1 LAPDRR
7 SACDNDGTRDV
18 SANALILTA
27 GFAACV
33 IFGMPFAF
41 ALGLAVALVLIVSD
55 IEPAFLAQQFVAG
68 SQQYSLI
75 AIPLFMLAGELMSAG
90 GMSQRLVNVASV
102 LVRHRTGGLAMVAVL
117 AALIFSS
124 ISGSA
129 PATTAAIGAILIPA
143 MANAGYDKAF
153 ATSIAVSAGVLGPLI
168 PPSIAF
174 VIWGTIAE
182 QSVARLFLSGI
193 VPGLTLALGLLI
205 VCYVH
210 AKRNKVPKQQRA
222 TWEEARKAFVD
233 GKWALLSPI
242 VVLGGIYG
250 GIFTPTEA
258 AGISCVYA
266 VLIGLLVER
275 QLPWR
280 DLYAVTLRAA
290 RTSAIVTAIVAV
302 STGYGVLIAQ
312 EHIAT
317 GFATWLA
324 SHVHERWIALAG
336 LNIAFFLLAAV
347 MDELAILVILGPMLI
362 AIGTKFGVDP
372 IHLGAIIVTNVAIG
386 MAAPPIGYCL
396 FVGMAISG
404 LSLAKISRA
413 IWPQIVVML
422 IVLFLTTY
430 IPQFALIFQ
439 PGK

>member
-1 LAPDRR
+1 MTT
-7 SACDNDGTRDV
+7 SA
-18 SANALILTA
+18 LLLTV
-27 GFAACV
+27 GFAGAV
-33 IFGMPFAF
+33 MLGVPFAF
-41 ALGLAVALVLIVSD
+41 AIGIVVTLALVLAN
-55 IEPAFLAQQFVAG
+55 IEPAFLAQQIVAG
-68 SQQYSLI
+68 SQSFSLL
-75 AIPLFMLAGELMSAG
+75 AIPLFMLAGELMTAG
-90 GMSQRLVNVASV
+90 GLSQRLIDVASV

-117 AALIFSS
+117 AGLVFSS

-129 PATTAAIGAILIPA
+129 PATTAAIGTILIPA

-153 ATSIAVSAGVLGPLI
+153 AAAIAVSAGVLGPLI

-182 QSVARLFLSGI
+182 QSISRLFLSGI
-193 VPGLTLALGLLI
+193 VPGLAIAFGLLI

-210 AKRNKVPKQQRA
+210 AKRHGVPKQPRA
-222 TWEEARKAFVD
+222 PWLEVRAAFAN
-233 GKWALLSPI
+233 GKWALLSPL

-266 VLIGLLVER
+266 VIIGMLVER
-275 QLPWR
+275 KLTFGTLPEI
-280 DLYAVTLRAA
+280 ALRAV
-290 RTSAIVTAIVAV
+290 RTSAIVTSIVAV
-302 STGYGVLIAQ
+302 STGFGVLVAQ

-317 GFATWLA
+317 GFAGWLA
-324 SHVHERWIALAG
+324 AHVHEKWIALAG

-347 MDELAILVILGPMLI
+347 MDEIAIMVILGPMLI
-362 AIGTKFGVDP
+362 AIGSRFGVDP
-372 IHLGAIIVTNVAIG
+372 IHLGAIIVTNVSIG

-396 FVGMAISG
+396 FIGMAISG

-413 IWPQIVVML
+413 IWPQIIVML

-430 IPQFALIFQ
+430 IPSFALIFQ
-439 PGK
+439 PK